1 MSNFEILFQ
10 LLSQLFP
17 VLVNLY
23 ILNDLQ
29 NRYRRQVRGISEA
42 SRRQVG
48 GKSEVYRVQNYI
60 CNPFRV
66 RFWGPSEP
74 VIRFCKDEKNN
85 IFSQK
90 MLIPIVYLKK
100 ML

>member
-1 MSNFEILFQ
+1 MI
-10 LLSQLFP
+10 
-17 VLVNLY
+17 Y
-23 ILNDLQ
+23 KIDI
-29 NRYRRQVRGISEA
+29 GGKSEA
-42 SRRQVG
+42 SRRHLG
-48 GKSEVYRVQNYI
+48 GKSEVNRRYIGYRI
-60 CNPFRV
+60 IFATPFRV

>member
-29 NRYRRQVRGISEA
+29 NRYRRQVGGISEA

-60 CNPFRV
+60 CNPLSGTFLRP
-66 RFWGPSEP
+66 F
-74 VIRFCKDEKNN
+74 
-85 IFSQK
+85 
-90 MLIPIVYLKK
+90 
-100 ML
+100 

>member
-1 MSNFEILFQ
+1 MI
-10 LLSQLFP
+10 
-17 VLVNLY
+17 Y
-23 ILNDLQ
+23 KIDI
-29 NRYRRQVRGISEA
+29 GGKSEA
-42 SRRQVG
+42 SRRHLG

-66 RFWGPSEP
+66 RFWDPSEP